1 MWRVFLLWIRVN
13 YRQMCLF
20 FFSQFEAFQQL
31 SKSEFGVF
39 LFVILTD
46 LARNLESKGGKH
58 WLEVQ
63 SVLLEEKPV
72 FHQLVGSEP
81 LILPGTHTRH

>member
-1 MWRVFLLWIRVN
+1 
-13 YRQMCLF
+13 MCL
-20 FFSQFEAFQQL
+20 FSQFEAFQQL

-39 LFVILTD
+39 LFVMLTD

-63 SVLLEEKPV
+63 SVLQEEK
-72 FHQLVGSEP
+72 LVGSEP

>member
-1 MWRVFLLWIRVN
+1 
-13 YRQMCLF
+13 MCLF
-20 FFSQFEAFQQL
+20 PQFEAFQQL

-39 LFVILTD
+39 LFVLLTD

-63 SVLLEEKPV
+63 SVLLEEK
-72 FHQLVGSEP
+72 LVGSEP